1 MIEAEHGM
9 AYCIDTLLSK
19 NPGYMKLMCAPICHT
34 CEYLS
39 VEFRCPVDPDAPIA
53 WQPGDLHKFF
63 VNITTLPEFAP
74 FEPHVLSRPDFVNG
88 DTKETADYQIG
99 PWVVT
104 LDKFI
109 NDDEADRLIKLGA
122 EEGYERSSD
131 VGKMK
136 FDGTFEDNI
145 NSGRTSLNAWC
156 QHSCY
161 NDTLAKQVMARIE
174 DITNIPEV
182 NSEYLQL
189 LKYDVGQYYQQH
201 HDYIAFQVDRQP
213 GVRILTVFLYLNDV
227 EEGGGTNFPLLDL
240 TVMPKKGRALIW
252 PSVLDSNPNRKDGRT
267 DHQALPVKKGI
278 KYGANAWVHQRDFKT
293 PNSNNCQ

>member
-1 MIEAEHGM
+1 
-9 AYCIDTLLSK
+9 
-19 NPGYMKLMCAPICHT
+19 
-34 CEYLS
+34 
-39 VEFRCPVDPDAPIA
+39 
-53 WQPGDLHKFF
+53 
-63 VNITTLPEFAP
+63 
-74 FEPHVLSRPDFVNG
+74 
-88 DTKETADYQIG
+88 
-99 PWVVT
+99 
-104 LDKFI
+104 
-109 NDDEADRLIKLGA
+109 
-122 EEGYERSSD
+122 

-136 FDGTFEDNI
+136 FDGTFEDDV

-156 QHSCY
+156 DKLCY

-201 HDYIAFQVDRQP
+201 HDYIEIQVDRQP

-278 KYGANAWVHQRDFKT
+278 KYGANAWVHLRDFKT
-293 PNSNNCQ
+293 PDSNGCQ

>member
-1 MIEAEHGM
+1 MR
-9 AYCIDTLLSK
+9 
-19 NPGYMKLMCAPICHT
+19 
-34 CEYLS
+34 
-39 VEFRCPVDPDAPIA
+39 V
-53 WQPGDLHKFF
+53 F
-63 VNITTLPEFAP
+63 VCRVPELVK
-74 FEPHVLSRPDFVNG
+74 FEPHVLSRPEYVSG

-109 NDDEADRLIKLGA
+109 TDEEADRLIQLGA
-122 EEGYERSSD
+122 DAGYKRSSD
-131 VGKMK
+131 VGKLK
-136 FDGTFEDNI
+136 FDGTFESDV

-156 QHSCY
+156 DNACY

-174 DITNIPEV
+174 EVTSIPEA

-201 HDYIAFQVDRQP
+201 HDYVAIQVDRQP

-227 EEGGGTNFPLLDL
+227 EAGGGTNFPILDI
-240 TVMPKKGRALIW
+240 TVMPKKGRALLW
-252 PSVLDSNPNRKDGRT
+252 PSVMDSNPNRKDGRT
-267 DHQALPVKKGI
+267 DHQALPVEKGI

-293 PNSNNCQ
+293 PDSNGCQ